1 MKGVQQENIMNNS
14 FQRPMAIFYIL
25 GVLSACIVIYIF
37 LIFSGTMQ
45 MPFAPD
51 NISGYW
57 TTSDH
62 IYLIDDN
69 DGDLF
74 IRCARNTMGELK
86 VGDTTNKINFKDSQ
100 FKGSGLRD
108 HSIVTFRCMSFA
120 SSEFSSS
127 SYSQEVSAKLSRN
140 NRLTGEV
147 HTLSSFMVYASSN
160 KNSSSSR
167 TNTFYAIKRNA
178 KEIQQWL
185 DE

>member
-1 MKGVQQENIMNNS
+1 MNKY
-14 FQRPMAIFYIL
+14 FHRPMAVFYAL
-25 GVLSACIVIYIF
+25 GVISASIVIYII
-37 LIFSGTMQ
+37 LVFSGTMQ
-45 MPFAPD
+45 APWTPND
-51 NISGYW
+51 ISGYW
-57 TTSDH
+57 TTSDY

-74 IRCARNTMGELK
+74 VRCTWNPIGELK
-86 VGDTTNKINFKDSQ
+86 VGSLTNKISLKDSQ
-100 FKGSGLRD
+100 FKGRGMRD